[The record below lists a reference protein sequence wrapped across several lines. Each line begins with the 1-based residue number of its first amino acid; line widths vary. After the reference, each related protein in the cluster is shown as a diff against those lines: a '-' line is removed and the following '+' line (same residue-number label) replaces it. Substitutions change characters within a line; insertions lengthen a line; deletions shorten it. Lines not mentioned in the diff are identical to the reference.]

1 MIKGLII
8 LILIM
13 LVLCDVSAIRINE
26 VEMNPLGGSTEKE
39 WIEIYNNETEEVDIS
54 NWTIYD
60 GLSSPKKIYTFP
72 NETKINAGEFYIAEI
87 NKSSLNNDNNGDF
100 VTLYNNSHQ
109 KIDETEILKDTSQ
122 SLETHQFCSSSWK
135 FMSSTK
141 GSENNCTEQIVE
153 PLEENI
159 SINNSQQTTET
170 NNTPSTK
177 TTKPNNVYNPQK
189 STTKAITLDMID
201 LNSKDIKSGDN
212 KEILKKNLALGGI
225 VTFCVG
231 FGALFLLKFAGRKK
245 ENEFR

>member
-1 MIKGLII
+1 MI
-8 LILIM
+8 LILII

-26 VEMNPLGGSTEKE
+26 VEMNPLGGSAEKE
-39 WIEIYNNETEEVDIS
+39 WIELYNDENESINMSGWTINDSIKKRYTIQNETIIQPEDYYVIE
-54 NWTIYD
+54 
-60 GLSSPKKIYTFP
+60 LSS
-72 NETKINAGEFYIAEI
+72 AV
-87 NKSSLNNDNNGDF
+87 LNNDGDN
-100 VTLYNNSHQ
+100 VTLYDNFGS
-109 KIDETEILKDTSQ
+109 KIDKTPLLKEEENSSQ
-122 SLETHQFCSSSWK
+122 TWQLCNFTWK
-135 FMSSTK
+135 FMGSTK
-141 GSENNCTEQIVE
+141 GSENNCSEQL
-153 PLEENI
+153 PEENI

-177 TTKPNNVYNPQK
+177 TTKPNNVYNPPK

-231 FGALFLLKFAGRKK
+231 FGALFLLRFAGRKK